1 MTKKEIKRQF
11 VSASL
16 TMLEKEFNIEVDG
29 GGRTIKFVVKVND
42 KYEGGCIGRDDLEVM
57 LDNTIRLYNEEDFDP
72 EYVKQHKD
80 CVELEKKMNDLLQGM
95 KEEYSKA
102 RNNS

>member
-57 LDNTIRLYNEEDFDP
+57 LDNTIRLFNAEDFDP

-102 RNNS
+102 RINS